1 VQGQAFS
8 NTRIPTRGGSFS
20 ISSSGATLR
29 IDGALPAGVT
39 YTVTDA
45 STPGA
50 IPRAFLNGTP
60 TETGTFPLTV
70 VIEDQQPDPF
80 SATFDLVISAPVS
93 GGGGG
98 GGGGSQ
104 SASAP
109 VEIPSL
115 EEAVEKA
122 RIEAELLAKQE
133 AKERKQE
140 RVAERQRIAEEQA
153 AIAVQQAREARK
165 NRTLEIAE
173 NETFVIRQRSA
184 RPGASFSE
192 SNPMSKRLQTIL
204 SKPLAYPAQDAAT
217 ENSNVDGS
225 LPKLNAQEAVS
236 VENGVATEF
245 SIETSDSN
253 TGYVVSG
260 DDWEV
265 ALAAADENGTPLNL
279 DDSGNIILNS
289 DRYVSFSGT
298 GYAPGSSVKVW
309 MFSDPTSVT
318 QVTAD
323 ASGDFKGQAQIPA
336 DLPDGEHT
344 LQLNGV
350 NKDGQIRS
358 VAMGV
363 LIAPVAAPVL
373 PAVPSAITGFDPLWL
388 ALFVLGLIAVAG
400 VVWFRRRKPFST
412 GSQDVAK
419 DNVVVELYP
428 KAS

>member
-50 IPRAFLNGTP
+50 VPNAFFNGTP
-60 TETGTFPLTV
+60 TETGTFPLTL

-80 SATFDLVISAPVS
+80 SVTFDLVISAPASTPVSDGGS
-93 GGGGG
+93 GG
-98 GGGGSQ
+98 S
-104 SASAP
+104 SSP
-109 VEIPSL
+109 VLEVPTS
-115 EEAVEKA
+115 EEALENA
-122 RIEAELLAKQE
+122 LTEAELLAKQE
-133 AKERKQE
+133 EKELRQE
-140 RVAERQRIAEEQA
+140 RAAERQRVAEEQA

-204 SKPLAYPAQDAAT
+204 SKPLAYPAPNAAI

-225 LPKLNAQEAVS
+225 LPKLKAQEAVS
-236 VENGVATEF
+236 VENGLATEF

-323 ASGDFKGQAQIPA
+323 ASGDFKGLAQIPA

-373 PAVPSAITGFDPLWL
+373 PAVPSAITGLDPLWF
-388 ALFVLGLIAVAG
+388 ALSVLGLIAVAG
-400 VVWFRRRKPFST
+400 VVWFRRRKPLKT
-412 GSQDVAK
+412 GSEDVAQ